1 MSEPLAATA
10 EHAIGIFQRLVRDKA
25 TIVARGKVRRGS
37 QVVAYGKARLV
48 ACSCSRS
55 SLEVEVGREVV
66 ALAAGEMA
74 RDDGSGQA
82 ARTRCPSKVF
92 ANLTI
97 HPCTVVRVQRTVR
110 HLARDGVPE
119 VNQFPLAVADPARAK
134 THDELVVR
142 LHR

>member
-55 SLEVEVGREVV
+55 SLEVEVGRAVV
-66 ALAAGEMA
+66 ALSAGEMA
-74 RDDGSGQA
+74 RDDGTGQP
-82 ARTRCPSKVF
+82 ARKPCPSK
-92 ANLTI
+92 ASPNPPT
-97 HPCTVVRVQRTVR
+97 HPS
-110 HLARDGVPE
+110 PI
-119 VNQFPLAVADPARAK
+119 
-134 THDELVVR
+134 
-142 LHR
+142 